1 MRNCAALTTTWSTT
15 PHFLKQTGDAFVTGD
30 VGRNGVGAHLIGGG
44 LQTLGIA
51 RGDHHLGALALGH
64 FGGRQTD
71 TGGAPDDD
79 DLLTCK
85 THPFFS
91 SFMHNG
97 T

>member
-1 MRNCAALTTTWSTT
+1 MIDDAAL
-15 PHFLKQTGDAFVTGD
+15 LEETGDAFVIGH
-30 VGRNGVGAHLIGGG
+30 VGRNGGRPHLIGGR

-51 RGDHHLGALALGH
+51 RGDHHLGALALGQ
-64 FGGRQTD
+64 FCGRQTD
-71 TGGAPDDD
+71 TGGAPDDN

-85 THPFFS
+85 THPIFS